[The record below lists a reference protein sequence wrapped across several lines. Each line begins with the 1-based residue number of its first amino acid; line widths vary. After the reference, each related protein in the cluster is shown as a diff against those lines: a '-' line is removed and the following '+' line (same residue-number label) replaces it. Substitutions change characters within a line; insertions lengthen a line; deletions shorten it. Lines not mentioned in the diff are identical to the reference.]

1 MVIIFMV
8 LWTQPG
14 GLWVRNHSVLCG
26 GCISG
31 LGEHRAQLGSWKSL
45 SGSFHEAG
53 RLGLLWLGLLAVAYW
68 VPIWNVCISTNKWAA
83 NNEDTSP
90 WPESMTRKL
99 HRSSGGITSHS
110 TFKEPSP
117 GQWGGSE
124 KQCSRITE
132 ACVPFPVLPA
142 SELYHL
148 WGKLFKLCLNVH
160 VCYMKIAL
168 SLSQVSTQIK

>member
-26 GCISG
+26 GCTSG
-31 LGEHRAQLGSWKSL
+31 LGEHLARLGSWKSL

-53 RLGLLWLGLLAVAYW
+53 GLGLLRLGLLAGASW
-68 VPIWNVCISTNKWAA
+68 VQIWIVCISTNKWAA

-90 WPESMTRKL
+90 WPESITREL
-99 HRSSGGITSHS
+99 YRSSGRIPSHS
-110 TFKEPSP
+110 TFKEPP
-117 GQWGGSE
+117 PWQWGGRE
-124 KQCSRITE
+124 KQWSRITE
-132 ACVPFPVLPA
+132 ARVPFPVLPA

-148 WGKLFKLCLNVH
+148 WGKLFKLCLTVH
-160 VCYMKIAL
+160 VCYVKMAI
-168 SLSQVSTQIK
+168 SLSQIYY